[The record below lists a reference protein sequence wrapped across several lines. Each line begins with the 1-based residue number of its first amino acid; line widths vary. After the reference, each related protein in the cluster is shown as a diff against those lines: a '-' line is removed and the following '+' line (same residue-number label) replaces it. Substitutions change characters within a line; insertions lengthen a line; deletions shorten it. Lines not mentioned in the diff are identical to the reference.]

1 MNTKQIVLSVVA
13 VEFLALTAYA
23 VAVHGYIGIFAEW
36 FSSWAGLLGVADLA
50 IALGLVTVWMLI
62 DARKHG
68 LKVLPFLLITATL
81 GSAGPLLYLV
91 RREWAIRGR

>member
-13 VEFLALTAYA
+13 VEFLGLTAYA

-36 FSSWAGLLGVADLA
+36 FSSWAGVLGAADLT
-50 IALGLVTVWMLI
+50 IALGLVAAWMLI

-68 LKVLPFLLITATL
+68 LSVLPYLLITATL
-81 GSAGPLLYLV
+81 GSAGPLFYLV